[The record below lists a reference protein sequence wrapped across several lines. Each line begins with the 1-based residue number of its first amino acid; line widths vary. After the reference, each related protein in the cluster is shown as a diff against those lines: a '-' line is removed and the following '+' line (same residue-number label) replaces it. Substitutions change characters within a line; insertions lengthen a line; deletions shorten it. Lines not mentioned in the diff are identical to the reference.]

1 MRRFKEPRSLAALAL
16 SQRKC
21 PCPCRSYSAGI
32 GRGRGFGDSSA
43 QSEDNPSQ
51 SIPGRGRGRG
61 GGGGFFKPSFLGAEK
76 IEQKEEEEEEEKTSF
91 ANVGPGQTP
100 IPSPSA
106 RRSSPLQR
114 RAHDDDNDDAFVER
128 KGAPMS
134 SRMPSLGL
142 QFSGFGRGK
151 VVQET
156 SFRSSEELLSSD
168 QGRIISKWSKWDE
181 KTVKIDLKEGAS
193 PEELRLMGDA
203 EAPINV
209 LRHPTPTPVMQSKRM
224 DRAQHGSGN
233 TFSLLYQNNLEK
245 TAVMCDQSQK
255 ITK

>member
-1 MRRFKEPRSLAALAL
+1 MRRFKDPRSLAAIAL
-16 SQRKC
+16 SQRSC

-43 QSEDNPSQ
+43 PSEENPSH
-51 SIPGRGRGRG
+51 SIPAGRGRGRG
-61 GGGGFFKPSFLGAEK
+61 VGGGVGGFFNPSFLGAEK
-76 IEQKEEEEEEEKTSF
+76 IEPKEEDEEEGEKTSF
-91 ANVGPGQTP
+91 SNVGPGQIP
-100 IPSPSA
+100 IPSPST
-106 RRSSPLQR
+106 RRGSPLQR
-114 RAHDDDNDDAFVER
+114 RAQDDANDDDFVER

-142 QFSGFGRGK
+142 QFGGFGRGK

-156 SFRSSEELLSSD
+156 SFRSSEELLSTD

-181 KTVKIDLKEGAS
+181 KTVKIDLKEDAS

-209 LRHPTPTPVMQSKRM
+209 LRHPTPVMQSKRM
-224 DRAQHGSGN
+224 DRAQHGRGK
-233 TFSLLYQNNLEK
+233 TFSLLLYIFSTK
-245 TAVMCDQSQK
+245 TM
-255 ITK
+255 